1 MQTVLT
7 RPQPEDRA
15 RWAEILDQVSPDL
28 LVERFVSR
36 VRELDDYSNPAVT
49 WAEIRTTARVS
60 FVALLDALKEGD
72 SSRTV
77 DIAAHVGITR
87 ARANVPMSSLM
98 TAIRVDFQVL
108 WNSILEVATDED
120 AQLLIRHAN
129 SVWITV
135 DSYVRQTQDAYM
147 AEERRMA
154 DEAGSV
160 RRKLLAELF
169 RQEELSPHRLEVIA
183 EALGISKAPAF
194 LVAAADE
201 DEIAIN
207 ALRTESNRLE
217 RASLKPFA
225 QYRDTSLIL
234 FLEWP
239 DQPTTAQQLA
249 IEQLREHPIGLI
261 ERAEGLAAL
270 RHAIPLA
277 VQLAGLASKR
287 PAGPGTDSVPTR
299 AVTPETGWTKLIHDR
314 VHDLNLATFLD
325 VHPRLTNCGEAERN
339 NLLAAVRA
347 YLATGSVSDAAE
359 ATFCHRNTLTNRL
372 QRFRELTEIDVTVPN
387 QAALLVVLWA

>member
-1 MQTVLT
+1 MRNELLE
-7 RPQPEDRA
+7 PQPEDRG
-15 RWAEILDQVSPDL
+15 RWIEILAQVSPDH
-28 LVERFVSR
+28 LVERFVSQ
-36 VRELDDYSNPAVT
+36 VREVDDYSTPAVT
-49 WAEIRTTARVS
+49 WTEIRTSALSS
-60 FVALLDALKEGD
+60 FLALLDALKHGD

-98 TAIRVDFQVL
+98 TAIRIDFQVL
-108 WNSILEVATDED
+108 WNSILEVSADED

-129 SVWITV
+129 SVWLTV

-154 DEAGSV
+154 DEAGAV
-160 RRKLLAELF
+160 RRKLLAELL
-169 RQEELSPHRLEVIA
+169 RQEELSTHRLEVIA
-183 EALGISKAPAF
+183 EALGIGTSPTF
-194 LVAAADE
+194 LIAAADE
-201 DEIAIN
+201 DEQAITG
-207 ALRTESNRLE
+207 LRTEVNRLE

-225 QYRDTSLIL
+225 QYRGTALIV

-239 DQPTTAQQLA
+239 EQPTTPQHLAIQQLH
-249 IEQLREHPIGLI
+249 EHRIGLI
-261 ERAEGLAAL
+261 ERAEGLTAL

-277 VQLAGLASKR
+277 IQLAGLATKR
-287 PAGPGTDSVPTR
+287 PIVPTSEPAKR
-299 AVTPETGWTKLIHDR
+299 PAVTPELGWTKLIHDR

-325 VHPRLTNCGEAERN
+325 VHPLLASCGEAERN
-339 NLLAAVRA
+339 NLLTAVRA
-347 YLATGSVSDAAE
+347 YLATGSVSEAAE